1 MKAVGLTRALDKMGR
16 FVFPAELRREMDL
29 NIHDA
34 LGIYTDRDRV
44 VLKKV
49 TDCCAVCGGTKD
61 LLPLGD
67 QQICPACLQAAYDK
81 WKKEGERHE

>member
-1 MKAVGLTRALDKMGR
+1 MVIGFTRPLDKMGR
-16 FVFPAELRREMDL
+16 FVLPTELRREM
-29 NIHDA
+29 NIKSNDA
-34 LGIYTDRDRV
+34 LGIYTDGDRI

-61 LLPLGD
+61 LLPLGA
-67 QQICPACLQAAYDK
+67 QHVCPACLQAALDA